1 VGRRRRR
8 RRRRRRKVYGRGK
21 EGALVHGASS

>member
-1 VGRRRRR
+1 VGRRRR
-8 RRRRRRKVYGRGK
+8 RRRRRRKVYGRVK